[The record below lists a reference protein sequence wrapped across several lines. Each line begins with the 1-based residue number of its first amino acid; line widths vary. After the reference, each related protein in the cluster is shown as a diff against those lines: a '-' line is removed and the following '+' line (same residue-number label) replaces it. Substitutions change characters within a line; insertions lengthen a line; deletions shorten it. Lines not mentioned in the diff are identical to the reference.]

1 MTDRIYQFK
10 QELNRVF
17 DDNLHTKQWHNY
29 VDYAIIGLI
38 IISTLEVFASTFPGA
53 EQQFGGVLK
62 FIDLF
67 TTIVFTIEV
76 TLRIWNADMLDPKYK
91 GFWGR
96 VRYCFSFYGLIDI
109 LSTYPFYVSFFF
121 PIPYTALKVLRI
133 ARLLR
138 VFRYMHSFRL
148 LSSAIKSKKSELWVS
163 LQFLGIVTIILSLIL
178 YFVEHNAQPDVYVN
192 GWDSVLWA
200 FLQYIGDPGGFADT
214 PPVTIAGQVI
224 AACVGILGIAI
235 FAVPAGLIGSGF
247 TEVMEA
253 EQKEE
258 VIKKNIERLRFA
270 FRHVQCRYT
279 KYLRVPAFVS
289 LDDIKSKYRM
299 NEKDILEAIDASDV
313 FRLRNLATTRCIE
326 ERPTDRLVVE
336 MFYVNRPYGCCI
348 DRGSKITIVS
358 TSSFSEAATGHFAYY
373 LAKIGGFNYVSK
385 EVEVCPEKPVTYYN
399 ITSEDACP
407 NLPIFLA
414 DINRLSDK
422 DGSWVIF
429 ILSASGG
436 QEPVY
441 PTQFHYIIGS
451 KKGDETYDDPNIT
464 IHDIQRFDSLYED
477 LAHQIKE
484 QYDLDSDRQKYH
496 TGTSPKNIARH
507 IGKDTHPNA
516 FTIRIAWSVTCWDF
530 RALQISKTMADAL
543 NFHLAG
549 ITDSVASKELTT
561 RIPGKDFGYDFYEE

>member
-1 MTDRIYQFK
+1 MNDKLYQFK

-17 DDNLHTKQWHNY
+17 DDDLHTKQWHNW

-53 EQQFGGVLK
+53 EQQFGGLLK
-62 FIDLF
+62 FIDIF

-109 LSTYPFYVSFFF
+109 LSTYPFYVSLIF
-121 PIPYTALKVLRI
+121 PLPYTALKVLRV

-148 LSSAIKSKKSELWVS
+148 LTSAIKSKKSELWVS
-163 LQFLGIVTIILSLIL
+163 LQFLTIVTVILSFIL
-178 YFVEHNAQPDVYVN
+178 YFVEHAAQPDVYTN
-192 GWDSVLWA
+192 GWDSVVWA
-200 FLQYIGDPGGFADT
+200 FLQYVGDPGGFADY

-224 AACVGILGIAI
+224 AVLVGVLGIAI

-247 TEVMEA
+247 TEVMEE

-258 VIKKNIERLRFA
+258 IIKKNIERLKFA
-270 FRHVQCRYT
+270 FRYVQCRYT
-279 KYLRVPAFVS
+279 KYIRVPAFVS
-289 LDDIKSKYRM
+289 LDDIKAKFRM
-299 NEKDILEAIDASDV
+299 NEGDILEAIDASDI
-313 FRLRNLATTRCIE
+313 FRLRNLATTRSIE
-326 ERPTDRLVVE
+326 ERPEDRLVVE
-336 MFYVNRPYGCCI
+336 MFYLNRPYGCCI
-348 DRGSKITIVS
+348 DRGSHITIVS
-358 TSSFSEAATGHFAYY
+358 TSSYSEAATGHFAYY

-385 EVEVCPEKPVTYYN
+385 EIELYPEKPVTYYN
-399 ITSEDACP
+399 ISDENACP
-407 NLPIFLA
+407 NLPLFLD
-414 DINRLSDK
+414 DINRLSSK
-422 DGSWVIF
+422 ENSWVIF

-464 IHDIQRFDSLYED
+464 IHDIPRFDSLYQD
-477 LAHQIKE
+477 LAQQIKE

-507 IGKDTHPNA
+507 LNKENAPNA

-530 RALQISKTMADAL
+530 RSLQISKTMADAL
-543 NFHLAG
+543 NLHLAG
-549 ITDSVASKELTT
+549 INPPDVSKELTT
-561 RIPGKDFGYDFYEE
+561 RVPGKDYGYDFYEE